1 MKKRFLSILAT
12 LCLCLTLLPATA
24 LADSSVDRPPL
35 QVDSWAGLQEN
46 IIQSEDKEDNVINI
60 QLTKGIIWDRGSIVI
75 PEGKTVTLDLNGC
88 KIDANKSGTAIQVF
102 GTLTINNSGES
113 QSGMLDT
120 GPAGGAIMNGTATS
134 GSPAGGIYIAP
145 GGQVTMNGGW
155 IALCKTSL
163 SNKVNGNTNYYG
175 SGGVYISENA
185 SFTMNSGIIQDCTTD
200 IDKTSDVTAGSVVNN
215 GTFTIGTFVNITFG
229 YQSTIPKVPSVYNC
243 EKGIFT
249 SNSGFVYGNITNK
262 GTIQRTTPI
271 PNDANIKGFAGT
283 VTNRGSITGG
293 KFSGTV
299 TNNNLISGGTFLN
312 TVSNVTSATISN
324 GTFSSEVTNKGSIT
338 GGTFSGMVKNSQG
351 KITNGTFTGTVE
363 NKNGEML
370 GKISGGDFSKAN
382 ITNGRYTVDI
392 TIGQNMTIRS
402 GDAKQIGLIVQDMTP
417 VVVTADD
424 GYYFPVDYPVA
435 EKDGVTVTRN
445 SASQVTVSG
454 MPYFNVDITLKDATA
469 KTKAATPS
477 AVFTATDSDTGKLTD
492 VDSGMQYSLDKGAT
506 WKNINGSSAEL
517 TGLTS
522 STEIWIIKK
531 GGETALDSAIQTI
544 KLTQAATPNATFAA
558 TGTST
563 GTLNG
568 VTSGM
573 QYRIGK
579 GEWSDITGGSAAL
592 NGLSKGSVIH
602 VRRTGGENTLF
613 SQSQDITL
621 AQAEKP
627 NATFTAT
634 DASTGTLSGVTTGM
648 KYKIGNGGWNE
659 ISSNADISLN
669 DLSACTI
676 SVMQRGGEKLD
687 SETQTIQVTKP
698 NAPAVTAQNCING
711 NDGKLTGV
719 NNTMEYRSSGA
730 GSWIA
735 IDGSE
740 IPDLAAGSYEVRYK
754 ANGTALASAPQTVT
768 IGSYAAQLTK
778 SNNDVSYYD
787 SLKAAVDAA
796 TSNSGSTVKLL
807 QNCTSGQI
815 SITDECNFT
824 IDLNGKTI
832 NSTDTALIRL
842 ETDRRQQSIQLINTA
857 SQNAAVH
864 ANQAVYLSQNSH
876 LTIGTP
882 DGSSKILF
890 ELSDTLFTAGDN
902 SNGTT
907 ITIYG
912 GTYKTIGDWAV
923 SVQNKG
929 AAATIYGGTFIGTNA
944 GVRLHNNTSP
954 IDTLTIYGGTFYA
967 DKSEGFGLRVSGSQ
981 SKALLQGGTYAS
993 ICVTDSNT
1001 LSSILSEGYAYKDNT
1016 NNWVNNP
1023 NGNSL
1028 AKVMV
1033 QKAPIQN
1040 LSVIAPAETVYG
1052 QPVSITATPTLLN
1065 SSSEVSYKWYQG
1077 NDEISDA
1084 NESVYNTAV
1093 GLDAGSYTFRCE
1105 VSCDGYITSKS
1116 VDLKVSKAD
1125 CQITPPAAKENL
1137 VYTGKEQALITAGK
1151 ADGGTMKY
1159 SLNGTDWQDTV
1170 PVGTNAGT
1178 YTVQYQVIGDG
1189 NHNNTKPASVSVTI
1203 ARQLVEVPE
1212 ADATVFTYDGEK
1224 KTYTIAENDNY
1235 TVANTEQTNAGT
1247 YTVTV
1252 TLKDTENFVWNDKT
1266 DAMKEFP
1273 FVIAPA
1279 KVTVTIKDKSAYV
1292 GSKTAPDL
1300 RNPEE
1305 DKDYTISGLI
1315 GEDTLTGR
1323 VKLKYNPATPDLTKV
1338 SDMTQITDNG
1348 STLANSN
1355 YDVTYVEGKLTV
1367 THRPSSGGSSSGSS
1381 TVKTE
1386 TTKNDDGS
1394 TTKTETKK
1402 DGTVIETTTGKDG
1415 SVTKIETKAETK
1427 PDGTKA
1433 ETKSETVTNKDG
1445 SKIESETRTET
1456 KKDGTVTESKT
1467 ETITSKDGTKS
1478 ETKSET
1484 KTDKNGVTSGTETT
1498 KTTTANGSTG
1508 MTVTTIKNGESK
1520 TAAEAK
1526 VSSKAVEDAKKNG
1539 EAVKAPVEVKASRN
1553 SNTAPTV
1560 KVELPKNSGETK
1572 VEIPVSN
1579 VKPGTV
1585 AVLVHPDGTEE
1596 ILKDSI
1602 PTEDGIRL
1610 TVDGNATVKIV
1621 DNSKGFIDIRD
1632 HWAEDAIDFVSARG
1646 LVNGMSATIYAP
1658 NNSTTRAQLWTI
1670 LARQND
1676 VDLTGGSIWYEKAQN
1691 WAKEKGI
1698 SDGTNPNGTINR
1710 AQMVTMLW
1718 RAMGQPAPTAAA
1730 TFTDV
1735 SADSYYAQAVA
1746 WAIEN
1751 GITTGV
1757 GGGRFDPNS
1766 TCTRAQIAT
1775 FLYRLYLSR

>member
-1 MKKRFLSILAT
+1 MVPPKEEPNDFHHGGITMKKGFLSILAT

-24 LADSSVDRPPL
+24 MADSSTPVD
-35 QVDSWAGLQEN
+35 VNTWAGLQAAINDNKDAKLTDN
-46 IIQSEDKEDNVINI
+46 IIWGGSSLTVPTGKNVTI
-60 QLTKGIIWDRGSIVI
+60 
-75 PEGKTVTLDLNGC
+75 DLNGHS
-88 KIDANKSGTAIQVF
+88 IDADSKGTAIQVC
-102 GTLTINNSGES
+102 GNLIINGNQG
-113 QSGMLDT
+113 DIIT
-120 GPAGGAIMNGTATS
+120 KGAATD

-145 GGQVTMNGGW
+145 GGRVTMNGG
-155 IALCKTSL
+155 II
-163 SNKVNGNTNYYG
+163 SNCSAGAQTATGV
-175 SGGVYISENA
+175 GGVYVSEGATFEMNA
-185 SFTMNSGIIQDCTTD
+185 GYIAQCSGGNESNLLSSPHAASVLNYGTFTMNSNAALWGSSGGQYVSGIALYNSGTFNANGGSIGTDSSDKQLICNDNTGTLQNSANNTTTIYSAVLNYGVISGGIFNNAVTNERDGIIE
-200 IDKTSDVTAGSVVNN
+200 N
-215 GTFTIGTFVNITFG
+215 GTFKGAVSNQEGGKIKGGNFETLDGYKYSVNI
-229 YQSTIPKVPSVYNC
+229 K
-243 EKGIFT
+243 
-249 SNSGFVYGNITNK
+249 
-262 GTIQRTTPI
+262 
-271 PNDANIKGFAGT
+271 
-283 VTNRGSITGG
+283 
-293 KFSGTV
+293 
-299 TNNNLISGGTFLN
+299 L
-312 TVSNVTSATISN
+312 
-324 GTFSSEVTNKGSIT
+324 
-338 GGTFSGMVKNSQG
+338 
-351 KITNGTFTGTVE
+351 
-363 NKNGEML
+363 
-370 GKISGGDFSKAN
+370 
-382 ITNGRYTVDI
+382 
-392 TIGQNMTIRS
+392 GQNMQSS
-402 GDAKQIGLIVQDMTP
+402 GKLTQSDLLVQDMTP
-417 VVVTADD
+417 VVVTADN
-424 GYYFPVDYPVA
+424 GYYFPTDYHVN
-435 EKDGVTVTRN
+435 EQNGVTVTRN

-454 MPYFNVDITLKDATA
+454 MPCFNVDITLPAAKA
-469 KTKAATPS
+469 KTQAAAPS
-477 AVFTATDSDTGKLTD
+477 AVFTATGSDTGTLSN
-492 VDSGMQYSLDKGAT
+492 VDSGMQYRLDGGNWT
-506 WKNINGSSAEL
+506 DINGPSAEL
-517 TGLTS
+517 SGLTS
-522 STEIWIIKK
+522 NTEIQIIKR
-531 GGETALDSAIQTI
+531 GGETATDSAIQTI
-544 KLTQAATPNATFAA
+544 KLTQAATPTASFAA

-573 QYRIGK
+573 QYQIDNGAWNDIS
-579 GEWSDITGGSAAL
+579 GESVDLT
-592 NGLSKGSVIH
+592 GLSNGTVICVRTKG
-602 VRRTGGENTLF
+602 TGTTLF
-613 SQSQDITL
+613 SQPQDITL

-627 NATFTAT
+627 TVTFTAT
-634 DASTGTLSGVTTGM
+634 DANTGTLSGVTTGM
-648 KYKIGNGGWNE
+648 KYKIGDGEWNE

-676 SVMQRGGEKLD
+676 SIMRNGGEELD
-687 SETQTIQVTKP
+687 SDAQTITVTEP
-698 NAPAVTAQNCING
+698 NAPAASVQNCING

-730 GSWIA
+730 GSWTA

-740 IPDLAAGSYEVRYK
+740 VPGLAAGSYEVRYK

-815 SITDECNFT
+815 SITDACKFT
-824 IDLNGKTI
+824 IDLNGRTI
-832 NSTDTALIRL
+832 TSTDDALIRL
-842 ETDRRQQSIQLINTA
+842 ETGGRKQSIQLINTA

-864 ANQAVYLSQNSH
+864 ANQVVYLSQNSH
-876 LTIGTP
+876 LTIGKR
-882 DGSSKILF
+882 DSSSNILF

-1001 LSSILSEGYAYKDNT
+1001 LSSILSAGYAYKDNT
-1016 NNWVNNP
+1016 HNWVNNP

-1028 AKVMV
+1028 TEVTV
-1033 QKAPIQN
+1033 QKAPVQN
-1040 LSVIAPAETVYG
+1040 LSVTAPAETVYG
-1052 QPVSITATPTLLN
+1052 QPVSIIATPTLLDT
-1065 SSSEVSYKWYQG
+1065 SSEVSYKWYQG
-1077 NDEISDA
+1077 NTEIAGAS
-1084 NESVYNTAV
+1084 ESVYTAV
-1093 GLDAGSYTFRCE
+1093 GLDAGSYTFRYE
-1105 VSCDGYITSKS
+1105 VSCDGYITSQS
-1116 VDLKVSKAD
+1116 VDLKVNKAD
-1125 CQITPPAAKENL
+1125 CQITPPTAVENL
-1137 VYTGKEQALITAGK
+1137 VYTGEEQALITAGT
-1151 ADGGTMKY
+1151 AIGGTMQY
-1159 SLNGTDWQDTV
+1159 CLTQD
-1170 PVGTNAGT
+1170 GT
-1178 YTVQYQVIGDG
+1178 YSENVPTGKNTGSYTVWYQAIGDG
-1189 NHNNTKPASVSVTI
+1189 NHNDSEPTSVSVTI
-1203 ARQLVEVPE
+1203 ARQPVDVAKE
-1212 ADATVFTYDGEK
+1212 DATVFTYDGEK
-1224 KTYTIAENDNY
+1224 KTYTIAANDNY
-1235 TVANTEQTNAGT
+1235 TVANAEQTNAGT
-1247 YTVTV
+1247 YNVTV
-1252 TLKDTENFVWNDKT
+1252 TLKDTENFVWNDET
-1266 DAMKEFP
+1266 DAAKGYT

-1279 KVTVTIKDKSAYV
+1279 KVTVTIKDKTVYV

-1300 RNPEE
+1300 SKPEK

-1315 GEDTLTGR
+1315 GEDTLTGS

-1338 SDMTQITDNG
+1338 SDMTQIVNNG

-1355 YDVTYVEGKLTV
+1355 YDVTYVDGKLTV
-1367 THRPSSGGSSSGSS
+1367 TYRPSSGGSSSGSS

-1415 SVTKIETKAETK
+1415 SVTK
-1427 PDGTKA
+1427 
-1433 ETKSETVTNKDG
+1433 
-1445 SKIESETRTET
+1445 TET
-1456 KKDGTVTESKT
+1456 KKDGSSVTENKAA
-1467 ETITSKDGTKS
+1467 DGSTG
-1478 ETKSET
+1478 TV
-1484 KTDKNGVTSGTETT
+1484 KTDKHGQTE
-1498 KTTTANGSTG
+1498 A
-1508 MTVTTIKNGESK
+1508 K
-1520 TAAEAK
+1520 TAL
-1526 VSSKAVEDAKKNG
+1526 SNKAIEDAKKNG

-1560 KVELPKNSGETK
+1560 KVELPKGTGETK

-1596 ILKDSI
+1596 LLKDSI
-1602 PTEDGIRL
+1602 PTENGIQL
-1610 TVDGNATVKIV
+1610 TVDGSATVKII
-1621 DNSKGFIDIRD
+1621 DNSKGFIDTQD
-1632 HWAEDAIDFVSARG
+1632 HWAKDAIDFVSARG

-1676 VDLTGGSIWYEKAQN
+1676 ADLTGGNTWFENAQN
-1691 WAKEKGI
+1691 WTKAKGI
-1698 SDGTNPNGTINR
+1698 SDGANPNGTINR

-1718 RAMGQPAPTAAA
+1718 RAVGQPAPATEA

-1757 GGGRFDPNS
+1757 GGGRFDPTA
-1766 TCTRAQIAT
+1766 TCTRAQIAA
-1775 FLYRLYLSR
+1775 FLARSMK

>member
-1 MKKRFLSILAT
+1 MKKRFLSILTT
-12 LCLCLTLLPATA
+12 LCLCLTLLPSTA
-24 LADSSVDRPPL
+24 LAESGSIDQATFVVTNWGAL
-35 QVDSWAGLQEN
+35 QTQL
-46 IIQSEDKEDNVINI
+46 EDPTKDVINATLESDI
-60 QLTKGIIWDRGSIVI
+60 EWGGSSLTIPKG
-75 PEGKTVTLDLNGC
+75 KNVTINLNAHS
-88 KIDANKSGTAIQVF
+88 IDAQNQGTVIKVY
-102 GTLTINNSGES
+102 GTLTLENTGDIGWGGGPGSGSDAGCLINGTSNE
-113 QSGMLDT
+113 T
-120 GPAGGAIMNGTATS
+120 GGAGGVL
-134 GSPAGGIYIAP
+134 IAP
-145 GGQVTMNGGW
+145 GGKLIMNGGW
-155 IALCKTSL
+155 IYNCTSKNSSDGAGGVYVSEGATFEMSAGVIRQCNGHPSEGL
-163 SNKVNGNTNYYG
+163 LRTASGVVNRGTFTMTQFPILYSGNATSTNTSDTIVYNSGTFNANAYNSNTICSSEVSNKSNVVNMGTIQSASNTSGPRFQVPVINMG
-175 SGGVYISENA
+175 FGTISGGVYE
-185 SFTMNSGIIQDCTTD
+185 
-200 IDKTSDVTAGSVVNN
+200 
-215 GTFTIGTFVNITFG
+215 
-229 YQSTIPKVPSVYNC
+229 STV
-243 EKGIFT
+243 
-249 SNSGFVYGNITNK
+249 SNSG
-262 GTIQRTTPI
+262 R
-271 PNDANIKGFAGT
+271 
-283 VTNRGSITGG
+283 
-293 KFSGTV
+293 
-299 TNNNLISGGTFLN
+299 
-312 TVSNVTSATISN
+312 
-324 GTFSSEVTNKGSIT
+324 
-338 GGTFSGMVKNSQG
+338 
-351 KITNGTFTGTVE
+351 
-363 NKNGEML
+363 
-370 GKISGGDFSKAN
+370 ISGGDFQSA
-382 ITNGRYTVDI
+382 TVNGKYTVNV
-392 TIGQNMTIRS
+392 TAGKNMTVTS
-402 GDAKQIGLIVQDMTP
+402 GSTTQSDLLVQEMTP
-417 VVVTADD
+417 VVVTAEN
-424 GYYFPVDYPVA
+424 GYYFPTDYTVA
-435 EKDGVTVTRN
+435 EKDGVTVKRD

-454 MPYFNVDITLKDATA
+454 MPYFNVDITLPDATA
-469 KTKAATPS
+469 KTPAAAPS
-477 AVFTATDSDTGKLTD
+477 AVFTATGSDTGKLTD
-492 VDSGMQYSLDKGAT
+492 VDSGMQYSLDKGKT
-506 WKNINGSSAEL
+506 WTDINGTIATL

-522 STEIWIIKK
+522 GTEIQIIKK
-531 GGETALDSAIQTI
+531 GGETATDSAIQTI
-544 KLTQAATPNATFAA
+544 TLSQAQTPTASFTA
-558 TGTST
+558 TGTDS

-573 QYRIGK
+573 QYQIGNGAWNDIS
-579 GEWSDITGGSAAL
+579 GESAAL
-592 NGLSKGSVIH
+592 TGLSKDTVIH

-621 AQAEKP
+621 EQAATP

-648 KYKIGNGGWNE
+648 KYKIGDGGWNE

-669 DLSACTI
+669 NLSACTI
-676 SVMQRGGEKLD
+676 SVMQRDGKKLD

-698 NAPAVTAQNCING
+698 NAPAATAQNCING

-719 NNTMEYRSSGA
+719 NNTMEYRISGA

-740 IPDLAAGSYEVRYK
+740 VADLAAGSYEVRYK

-787 SLKAAVDAA
+787 SLIDAVNAAKN
-796 TSNSGSTVKLL
+796 NSGSTVKLL

-815 SITDECNFT
+815 SINNECNFT

-832 NSTDTALIRL
+832 NSADTALIRL

-864 ANQAVYLSQNSH
+864 ANQVVYLSQNSH

-923 SVQNKG
+923 SVENRG

-1016 NNWVNNP
+1016 DNWVNNP

-1028 AKVMV
+1028 TEVTV
-1033 QKAPIQN
+1033 QKAPVQN
-1040 LSVIAPAETVYG
+1040 LSVTAPAETVYG
-1052 QPVSITATPTLLN
+1052 QSVSITATPTLLN
-1065 SSSEVSYKWYQG
+1065 SSSEVSYKWYQ
-1077 NDEISDA
+1077 DDTEIVGAS
-1084 NESVYNTAV
+1084 ESVYNTAV

-1105 VSCDGYITSKS
+1105 VICDGYITSKS
-1116 VDLKVSKAD
+1116 VDLKVNKAD
-1125 CQITPPAAKENL
+1125 CQITPPAAVENL

-1151 ADGGTMKY
+1151 ADGGTMQY

-1178 YTVQYQVIGDG
+1178 YTVQYQVIGDS
-1189 NHNNTKPASVSVTI
+1189 NHNDSAPASVSVTI
-1203 ARQLVEVPE
+1203 ARQPVDVPK
-1212 ADATVFTYDGEK
+1212 ADATAFTYDGEK
-1224 KTYTIAENDNY
+1224 KTYTIAANDNY
-1235 TVANTEQTNAGT
+1235 TIANAEQTDAGT

-1266 DAMKEFP
+1266 DAAKGYT

-1300 RNPEE
+1300 SNPEK

-1315 GEDTLTGR
+1315 GEDTLTGS

-1338 SDMTQITDNG
+1338 NDMTQIVNNG

-1355 YDVTYVEGKLTV
+1355 YDVTYVDGKLTV
-1367 THRPSSGGSSSGSS
+1367 TYRPSSGGSSSGSS

-1415 SVTKIETKAETK
+1415 SVTKTETKAETK

-1445 SKIESETRTET
+1445 SKVESETRTET
-1456 KKDGTVTESKT
+1456 RKDGTVTESKT

-1539 EAVKAPVEVKASRN
+1539 EAVKAPVEVEATRN
-1553 SNTAPTV
+1553 SDTAPTV
-1560 KVELPKNSGETK
+1560 KVELPKGAGETK

-1579 VKPGTV
+1579 ATPGTV

-1596 ILKDSI
+1596 LLKDSI
-1602 PTEDGIRL
+1602 PTENGIQL
-1610 TVDGNATVKIV
+1610 TVNDGATVKIV
-1621 DNSKGFIDIRD
+1621 DNSKDFIDTQD
-1632 HWAEDAIDFVSARG
+1632 HWAKDAIDFVSARG

-1658 NNSTTRAQLWTI
+1658 NASTTRAQLWTI

-1676 VDLTGGSIWYEKAQN
+1676 ADLTGGATWFENAQN
-1691 WAKEKGI
+1691 WAKTNGI

-1718 RAMGQPAPTAAA
+1718 RAAGQPVAGGAAS
-1730 TFTDV
+1730 FTDV
-1735 SADSYYAQAVA
+1735 SADSYYAQAVS
-1746 WAIEN
+1746 WAVEN

-1757 GGGRFDPNS
+1757 GGGRFDPAA
-1766 TCTRAQIAT
+1766 TCTRAQIAA
-1775 FLYRLYLSR
+1775 FLARSMK

>member
-24 LADSSVDRPPL
+24 MAGSSTTVDVSTWADLQAAIDGNNDAILTSNITWGGSS
-35 QVDSWAGLQEN
+35 
-46 IIQSEDKEDNVINI
+46 
-60 QLTKGIIWDRGSIVI
+60 LTV
-75 PEGKTVTLDLNGC
+75 PTGKNVTLDLNGC
-88 KIDANKSGTAIQVF
+88 KIDAQNQGTAIQVY
-102 GTLTINNSGES
+102 GTLTINNSGTS
-113 QSGMLDT
+113 QSGMPDT

-134 GSPAGGIYIAP
+134 DSPAGGIYIAP

-155 IALCKTSL
+155 IALCTTSL
-163 SNKVNGNTNYYG
+163 SKENTSSGSTEYYG

-185 SFTMNSGIIQDCTTD
+185 SFTMNSGFIQDCTTEVTKPSNH
-200 IDKTSDVTAGSVVNN
+200 ITAGGVVNN
-215 GTFTIGTFVNITFG
+215 GTFTIGTFVNITYG
-229 YQSTIPKVPSVYNC
+229 YQSTIPQVPSVYNC
-243 EKGIFT
+243 ENGIFT
-249 SNSGFVYGNITNK
+249 SNSGFVFGNIANK

-299 TNNNLISGGTFLN
+299 TNNNLISGGTFLG
-312 TVSNVTSATISN
+312 TVSNGTDATISN

-338 GGTFSGMVKNSQG
+338 GGTFSGTVKNSQG
-351 KITNGTFTGTVE
+351 TITNGTFTGTVE
-363 NKNGEML
+363 NKNNRML
-370 GKISGGDFSKAN
+370 GRISGGDFSKAH
-382 ITNGRYTVDI
+382 ITNGKYTVDV

-402 GDAKQIGLIVQDMTP
+402 GDAKQIGLIVQNMTP
-417 VVVTADD
+417 VVVTADN
-424 GYYFPVDYPVA
+424 GYYFPVDYPVD
-435 EKDGVTVTRN
+435 EKDGVKVTRN

-454 MPYFNVDITLKDATA
+454 MPCFNVDITLPAATA
-469 KTKAATPS
+469 KTQAAAPS
-477 AVFTATDSDTGKLTD
+477 AVFTATGSDTGTLSN
-492 VDSGMQYSLDKGAT
+492 VDSGMQYRLDGGNWT
-506 WKNINGSSAEL
+506 DINGPSAEL

-522 STEIWIIKK
+522 STEIQIIKK
-531 GGETALDSAIQTI
+531 GGATATDSAIQTI
-544 KLTQAATPNATFAA
+544 KLTQAATPTASFAA
-558 TGTST
+558 TGTDS

-568 VTSGM
+568 GTSGM

-579 GEWSDITGGSAAL
+579 GEWSDITGESAAL
-592 NGLSKGSVIH
+592 TGLSKGSVIH
-602 VRRTGGENTLF
+602 VRTKGGGTVLF
-613 SQSQDITL
+613 SQPQDITL
-621 AQAEKP
+621 EQVEKP
-627 NATFTAT
+627 TATFTAT

-648 KYKIGNGGWNE
+648 KYKIGDGGWNE

-676 SVMQRGGEKLD
+676 SVMQRDGKKLD

-698 NAPAVTAQNCING
+698 NAPAASVQNCING

-719 NNTMEYRSSGA
+719 DDTMEYRSSGA
-730 GSWIA
+730 GSWTA

-740 IPDLAAGSYEVRYK
+740 VPGLAAGSYEVRYK

-778 SNNDVSYYD
+778 SNTDVSYYN
-787 SLKAAVDAA
+787 SLLEAVDAA

-807 QNCTSGQI
+807 QNINVKAYSLVIEDCK
-815 SITDECNFT
+815 NPFT
-824 IDLNGKTI
+824 IDLNGKTLSTDIDPTAHPGNLVFYLKNNDAPLTLI
-832 NSTDTALIRL
+832 NSASTPAVIRSQ
-842 ETDRRQQSIQLINTA
+842 RAFHIQYSGSVI
-857 SQNAAVH
+857 
-864 ANQAVYLSQNSH
+864 
-876 LTIGTP
+876 IGKP
-882 DGSSKILF
+882 DGSDNNIKF
-890 ELSDTLFTAGDN
+890 DLSTMLATSSENTG
-902 SNGTT
+902 S

-912 GTYKTIGDWAV
+912 GTFECPVNV
-923 SVQNKG
+923 STTANAGVSKV
-929 AAATIYGGTFIGTNA
+929 TLYGGTFSQIGVA
-944 GVRLHNNTSP
+944 AP
-954 IDTLTIYGGTFYA
+954 ATLVGTLA
-967 DKSEGFGLRVSGSQ
+967 
-981 SKALLQGGTYAS
+981 
-993 ICVTDSNT
+993 
-1001 LSSILSEGYAYKDNT
+1001 EGYAYKDNT

-1028 AKVMV
+1028 TKVTV
-1033 QKAPIQN
+1033 QKAPVQN
-1040 LSVIAPAETVYG
+1040 LSVTAPEGTVYG
-1052 QPVSITATPTLLN
+1052 QSVSITASPTLLN

-1077 NDEISDA
+1077 NTEIAGA
-1084 NESVYNTAV
+1084 NESVYTAV

-1105 VSCDGYITSKS
+1105 VSCDGYITSQS
-1116 VDLKVSKAD
+1116 VDLKVNKAD
-1125 CQITPPAAKENL
+1125 CQITPPAAVEKL

-1151 ADGGTMKY
+1151 ADGGTMQY

-1203 ARQLVEVPE
+1203 ARQPVNVPE
-1212 ADATVFTYDGEK
+1212 PDATVFTYDGEK
-1224 KTYTIAENDNY
+1224 KTYTIAANDNY
-1235 TVANTEQTNAGT
+1235 TVANAEQTNAGT
-1247 YTVTV
+1247 YTVSV
-1252 TLKDTENFVWNDKT
+1252 TLKDTKNFVWNDKT
-1266 DAMKEFP
+1266 DAAKGYT

-1300 RNPEE
+1300 SNPEK

-1315 GEDTLTGR
+1315 GEDTLTGS

-1355 YDVTYVEGKLTV
+1355 YDVTYVDGKLTV
-1367 THRPSSGGSSSGSS
+1367 TYRPSSGGSSSGSS

-1415 SVTKIETKAETK
+1415 SVTKTETKTETK
-1427 PDGTKA
+1427 PDGTKV
-1433 ETKSETVTNKDG
+1433 ETKNETETNKDG
-1445 SKIESETRTET
+1445 SKVESETRTET

-1508 MTVTTIKNGESK
+1508 MTVTTIENGESK

-1539 EAVKAPVEVKASRN
+1539 EAVKAPVEVEATRN
-1553 SNTAPTV
+1553 SDTAPTV
-1560 KVELPKNSGETK
+1560 KVELPKGAGETK

-1596 ILKDSI
+1596 LLKDSI
-1602 PTEDGIRL
+1602 PTENGIQL
-1610 TVDGNATVKIV
+1610 TVDGSATVKII
-1621 DNSKGFIDIRD
+1621 DNSKGFIDTQD
-1632 HWAEDAIDFVSARG
+1632 HWAKDAIDFVSARG

-1676 VDLTGGSIWYEKAQN
+1676 ADLNGGNTWFENAQN
-1691 WAKEKGI
+1691 WAKAKGI
-1698 SDGTNPNGTINR
+1698 SDGANPNAAINR

-1718 RAMGQPAPTAAA
+1718 RAVGQPTAGGTAN
-1730 TFTDV
+1730 FTDV
-1735 SADSYYAQAVA
+1735 PTDSYYAQAVA
-1746 WAIEN
+1746 WAVEN

-1757 GGGRFDPNS
+1757 GNGHFDPTG
-1766 TCTRAQIAT
+1766 TCTRAQIAA
-1775 FLYRLYLSR
+1775 FLARSMK